1 MQRILVTGS
10 SRGIGLEFVRQYID
24 RGDRVFAACRDPNR
38 AAELKELAADEPK
51 RLTVLPMD
59 VADAA
64 SIRAAHDALRLHA
77 DAIDV
82 LINNA
87 AVYDRRPTGAGQTDR
102 GEQTLGELTFDDAL
116 AVLRTNAVAPLIVAQ
131 TFRESLR
138 GGHNPRVVSITS
150 GYGSVSGNT
159 SGFPYHYSASK
170 AALNQYMRSLAA
182 DLAKDQVTTI
192 VMNPGWVRTD
202 MGGPN
207 ATLTVDRSVS
217 GMIAVV
223 DELTPRD
230 NNKFLDWQGVE
241 QAW

>member
-1 MQRILVTGS
+1 
-10 SRGIGLEFVRQYID
+10 
-24 RGDRVFAACRDPNR
+24 DP
-38 AAELKELAADEPK
+38 
-51 RLTVLPMD
+51 
-59 VADAA
+59 
-64 SIRAAHDALRLHA
+64 
-77 DAIDV
+77 
-82 LINNA
+82 
-87 AVYDRRPTGAGQTDR
+87 
-102 GEQTLGELTFDDAL
+102 TLGDLTFDHPP
-116 AVLRTNAVAPLIVAQ
+116 AVRRTTPVAPLIVAQ
-131 TFRESLR
+131 AFRDSLR
-138 GGHNPRVVSITS
+138 RGHNPRVVSITS

-182 DLAKDQVTTI
+182 DFAKDRMTTI

-202 MGGPN
+202 MGGPD

-223 DELTPRD
+223 DALTPRD